1 MLPNPKPP
9 KPPKTA
15 GATGAGGFKSSYV
28 SYFLAPTILSG
39 AGADNDPIA
48 PIPIWWGAGTEF

>member
-48 PIPIWWGAGTEF
+48 PIPI